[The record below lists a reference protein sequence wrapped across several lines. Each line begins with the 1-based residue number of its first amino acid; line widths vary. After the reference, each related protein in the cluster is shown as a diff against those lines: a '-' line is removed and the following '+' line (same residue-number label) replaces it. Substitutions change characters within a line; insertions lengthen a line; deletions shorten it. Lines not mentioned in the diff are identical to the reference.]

1 MGIQRW
7 KFAASGSST
16 ATMNSPKC
24 MLVVVVVLVVLGLT
38 SAMPQSSNCDHWCK
52 DRYGRYTCCSN
63 LHRTCPHDPRPWGSC
78 AHSPIVGGYAEGP
91 ERCYSDRDCGSR
103 AICCM
108 DNCLRH
114 KKCTDV

>member
-38 SAMPQSSNCDHWCK
+38 SAMPQSSDCDHWCK

-63 LHRTCPHDPRPWGSC
+63 PQSKCPHPDRRPCYPSFPDLDPGSHQC
-78 AHSPIVGGYAEGP
+78 SSHQE
-91 ERCYSDRDCGSR
+91 CGHR
-103 AICCM
+103 ALCCM
-108 DNCLRH
+108 DPCNRH
-114 KKCTDV
+114 KICTNV